1 MTLPIGSI
9 GVLSTTQLGMFDLLD
24 ALEQFKAIETKKYV
38 HNRKIIELVEQGSIL
53 ELAPA
58 GKLNVETT
66 IASEIEVLMGL
77 GYPNSQ
83 NDDYQT
89 LQNTGLPVILNA
101 DWQETS
107 LLGRAEWIKL
117 VAVLLNKESE
127 ANNIFA
133 QIARQGTIIRH

>member
-1 MTLPIGSI
+1 MVYHENWKELLLFRHYNDFVDTVRYALTIEERQLAGFDKSHQMTLPIGSI

-24 ALEQFKAIETKKYV
+24 ALEQLKAIETKKYV

-83 NDDYQT
+83 NDDFQT
-89 LQNTGLPVILNA
+89 LQNTG
-101 DWQETS
+101 S
-107 LLGRAEWIKL
+107 L
-117 VAVLLNKESE
+117 
-127 ANNIFA
+127 
-133 QIARQGTIIRH
+133 